1 MLRALGAFLILLL
14 LVVGVPLALGGLIGN
29 PLDGWSQLKA
39 GDISDDVVIDILAG
53 IAWLAWCQFALA
65 FLIESFSRVRGVR
78 APSRVPG
85 VFAGQQHLARA
96 LIAAIFV
103 LGPTVVGLAA
113 PVTAFATPSPAPA
126 VSVQAV
132 QAGQTHAGQS
142 QTAQTQLGEAGSG
155 SHSGTTQ
162 LAARPAATRAD
173 AVHAVER
180 ASVPTHEYVVPASG
194 GPGTY
199 WDLAE
204 HYLGSG
210 DHWNQ
215 IWALN
220 EGRTQA
226 DGSVL
231 SSPGLLRPG
240 WTVIVPGDAAGAHS
254 APTVT
259 RHVTEHVTV
268 KPGDTLS
275 GIAEDAGVRDWHDVW
290 QANADR
296 TEPAARQFT
305 DPDLIL
311 PGWQIDVPATVTEP
325 APVVHEQRLVQDAP
339 APTATAPAAPSNAE
353 TAPADASNADAASRV
368 ASQPTHAVDDQARLL
383 RDVLEG
389 GGALLAA
396 GLVTTLAVRRRR
408 QFRNRTLGRSIAAT
422 PLSLAE
428 VERAVLATGPAG
440 AADVA
445 FLDHALR
452 SLAQQVGDAALP
464 DIAAVRIIADQLDL
478 RLSQPYASAPPQPW
492 QVDDTGFWWSVG
504 LSDELPH
511 YDTSSLAPFPTLVT
525 VGTGADGDRWL
536 LDLSRAGA
544 ISLVGPDAAATD
556 LGRFMVAELALNGW
570 SDHLT
575 VTMVGFGQ
583 ELLGLNR
590 QRLRYAAE
598 LASTVEVLTAAVGV
612 EDAHPAPRVIVIHP
626 AAADD
631 DEALQRL
638 LWAVRTLPG
647 RAAVSVV
654 LLADQNHTHQTRYQL
669 ELSGPRLQLAALG
682 IDLTAQRLS
691 AEQATSFA
699 QLMEATAAVVDR
711 ATPAPAA
718 ARSWTPWVDEAG
730 RLRPELVNTGTAAA
744 TLNWSGPTEGAT
756 GIRLSAVVPA
766 AADEAEGS
774 SLLPDAD
781 DAYLDRAATTLA
793 DIATLAPN
801 VPAEVC
807 AQLSDDELDQDLRD
821 WFAESTVRPRLRVL
835 GPVRVRT
842 SGNDDAVAGRVG
854 FYTELVT
861 FLALGES
868 ASAATWWTSVAGTRP
883 SSGASDQAR
892 ALAMLGS
899 WLGADPASGQAFLQQ
914 DSHQINGLLTDV
926 DLFRRLRLRGQAR
939 GADGLPDLIK
949 ALELVSGKP
958 FSDRRLG
965 GYGWLVEL
973 PLDHLYTGMV
983 VDVAH
988 LVATRALAESDAA
1001 LGRRAAEIA
1010 LVAGSR
1016 DDVPLLDLVAVCS
1029 LQGRLDEREDY
1040 VQAVMR
1046 NHDAEVEEDL
1056 PPRTAEILRRRGWV
1070 AAAS

>member
-1 MLRALGAFLILLL
+1 MSRMLRALGAFLILLL
-14 LVVGVPLALGGLIGN
+14 LVVGVPLALGALIGN

-53 IAWLAWCQFALA
+53 IAWLAWFQFAVA
-65 FLIESFSRVRGVR
+65 FLIESISQVRGVR
-78 APSRVPG
+78 APRRVPG
-85 VFAGQQHLARA
+85 IFTGQQHLARA

-113 PVTAFATPSPAPA
+113 PVTAFATAAPAPA
-126 VSVQAV
+126 VSVQAI
-132 QAGQTHAGQS
+132 QTSTAAAAHHAAAP
-142 QTAQTQLGEAGSG
+142 QTA
-155 SHSGTTQ
+155 TTRV
-162 LAARPAATRAD
+162 AARPASDQADSAPALGQRATVA
-173 AVHAVER
+173 
-180 ASVPTHEYVVPASG
+180 THEYVVPASD

-204 HYLGSG
+204 KYLGSG
-210 DHWNQ
+210 DHWKE

-231 SSPGLLRPG
+231 TTPGLLRPG
-240 WTVIVPGDAAGAHS
+240 WIVIVPGESPADSTS

-259 RHVTEHVTV
+259 RHIVEHVTV
-268 KPGDTLS
+268 EPGDTLS
-275 GIAEDAGVRDWHDVW
+275 GIAEDAGVSDWHDVW

-296 TEPAARQFT
+296 SEPAARQFT

-311 PGWQIDVPATVTEP
+311 PGWQIDVPTTVTEP
-325 APVVHEQRLVQDAP
+325 APVAAQSLVRDAP
-339 APTATAPAAPSNAE
+339 APSTPTTTPPSTPSTAGPEATN
-353 TAPADASNADAASRV
+353 V
-368 ASQPTHAVDDQARLL
+368 GQPTAAANDQAQLL
-383 RDVLEG
+383 REVLEG

-396 GLVTTLAVRRRR
+396 GLFSALAVRRRR
-408 QFRNRTLGRSIAAT
+408 QFRNRSLGRSIAAT
-422 PLSLAE
+422 PLSLAD
-428 VERAVLATGPAG
+428 VERTVLATGPAG
-440 AADVA
+440 DADVA
-445 FLDHALR
+445 FLDRALR
-452 SLAQQVGDAALP
+452 SLAQQVGDAGLP

-478 RLSQPYASAPPQPW
+478 RLSQPHASAPPQPW

-504 LSDELPH
+504 VSDELPL
-511 YDTSSLAPFPTLVT
+511 DGSRSLAPFPTLVT

-544 ISLVGPDAAATD
+544 ISLVGPDAAAVD
-556 LGRFMVAELALNGW
+556 LGRFMVAELAMNGW

-575 VTMVGFGQ
+575 VTLVGFGQ

-590 QRLRYAAE
+590 QRLTYAAE
-598 LASTVEVLTAAVGV
+598 LADTVDVLTAAVTA
-612 EDAHPAPRVIVIHP
+612 EDAHPAPRVIFIHP
-626 AAADD
+626 AAAQD

-654 LLADQNHTHQTRYQL
+654 LLADHGYTHQTRYQL
-669 ELSGPRLQLAALG
+669 ELSGSHLQLAALG
-682 IDLTAQRLS
+682 MDLTAQHLS

-699 QLMEATAAVVDR
+699 QLIDTTAAVVDR
-711 ATPAPAA
+711 PTPAPAA
-718 ARSWTPWVDEAG
+718 ARSWTPWVDETG
-730 RLRPELVNTGTAAA
+730 RLRPELVNASAPTTPAMPD
-744 TLNWSGPTEGAT
+744 WSGATEGAA
-756 GIRLSAVVPA
+756 GIRLSAVMPA
-766 AADEAEGS
+766 VLDDGAGS

-781 DAYLDRAATTLA
+781 EIYLDLAATTVA

-807 AQLSDDELDQDLRD
+807 AQLSDEELDQDLLD
-821 WFAESTVRPRLRVL
+821 WFADSTARPRLSVL

-842 SGNDDAVAGRVG
+842 SGNDDAVAGRMG
-854 FYTELVT
+854 FYTELMS
-861 FLALGES
+861 FLALGDS
-868 ASAATWWTSVAGTRP
+868 SSAAGNANTAAEWWTSVAGGRP

-914 DSHQINGLLTDV
+914 DSQQINGLLTDV

-939 GADGLPDLIK
+939 GADGLADLVK
-949 ALELVSGKP
+949 ALELVSGEP

-973 PLDHLYTGMV
+973 PLDHLYTGMI

-1001 LGRRAAEIA
+1001 LARRAAEVA